1 MVKIAAQSCNAPK
14 CRRAVLID
22 FTGKIALVTGG
33 GAGIG
38 EATAISFAKAGATV
52 VTIEKD
58 EARAASIRA
67 KLGAPHLVVVGDVT
81 VQADVDALATVID
94 QKFSGLDA
102 LVNNV
107 GDFLMIVKSFEEH
120 SDEDIERLYAI
131 NMRQIFSV
139 TRAMIPLLRKR
150 GAGGTIT
157 SVSSI
162 EAFRGIPNN
171 VIYST
176 FKTGVTGFTR
186 SLALELAP
194 EGLRVNLIAPE
205 TTDTPQVSISQYIK
219 PQFADMASR
228 WIPLGRFGTPEDM
241 AGCILFLA
249 SPLASWVTGAA
260 LNVDGGALAAAG
272 WYRTTE
278 GSWTNTPVIPE
289 SGLIF

>member
-1 MVKIAAQSCNAPK
+1 M
-14 CRRAVLID
+14 ID

-58 EARAASIRA
+58 EARAAAIRA
-67 KLGAPHLVVVGDVT
+67 KLGDPHLVVVGDVT

-162 EAFRGIPNN
+162 EAFRGIPLTS
-171 VIYST
+171 IYSSC
-176 FKTGVTGFTR
+176 KHAITGFTR
-186 SLALELAP
+186 CLAL
-194 EGLRVNLIAPE
+194 
-205 TTDTPQVSISQYIK
+205 
-219 PQFADMASR
+219 
-228 WIPLGRFGTPEDM
+228 
-241 AGCILFLA
+241 
-249 SPLASWVTGAA
+249 
-260 LNVDGGALAAAG
+260 
-272 WYRTTE
+272 
-278 GSWTNTPVIPE
+278 
-289 SGLIF
+289 